1 MGRQE
6 TPPYF
11 TERTPLKMLF
21 DVTKLPSNF
30 SDFERMV
37 YAVYCLCA
45 VTVYIRVFVVL
56 QIKLSTDMKLEN
68 LAYNFDTTTISS
80 TLNSTNW
87 VFQLN

>member
-1 MGRQE
+1 
-6 TPPYF
+6 
-11 TERTPLKMLF
+11 MLF

-30 SDFERMV
+30 SDFGRMV

-45 VTVYIRVFVVL
+45 VTVYIGVFVVL

>member
-37 YAVYCLCA
+37 YAVYFLCA

-80 TLNSTNW
+80 TLNSTNS

>member
-37 YAVYCLCA
+37 YAVYYSCA
-45 VTVYIRVFVVL
+45 VTVYTRVFVVL
-56 QIKLSTDMKLEN
+56 QIKLSTDMKFGKLS
-68 LAYNFDTTTISS
+68 LQF
-80 TLNSTNW
+80 
-87 VFQLN
+87 